1 MEIGV
6 AIEITIWLGITIG
19 LELTVLTLNSKNKT
33 LKVENKKLKEENIT
47 LEIQIRKI
55 KEFQLNETNKYP
67 DKIKA
72 INATNAILSNRIKE
86 SEDNYNKI
94 SKKIAKIE
102 IERDILLKKVEILE
116 KQKFEQRNKIWRI
129 TNE

>member
-19 LELTVLTLNSKNKT
+19 LELTVLTLNNKNKT

-72 INATNAILSNRIKE
+72 INATNAVLSNRIKE